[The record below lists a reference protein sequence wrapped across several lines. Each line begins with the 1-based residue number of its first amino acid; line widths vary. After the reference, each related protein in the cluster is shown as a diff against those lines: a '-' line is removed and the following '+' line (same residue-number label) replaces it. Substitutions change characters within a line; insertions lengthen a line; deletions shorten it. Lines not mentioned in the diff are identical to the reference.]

1 MKDKGKSDAAFFAG
15 GKREASLML
24 NALTATR
31 RGIRK
36 LIVGL
41 REGERKGKALGR
53 REGRMM
59 GRIAKAEVL
68 LLLLLLKQKM
78 VCGWLKSK
86 ILAMSLEAGKGVM
99 VTSS

>member
-1 MKDKGKSDAAFFAG
+1 MS
-15 GKREASLML
+15 

-53 REGRMM
+53 RERRMM

-68 LLLLLLKQKM
+68 LLLLKQKS
-78 VCGWLKSK
+78 VYGWLKSK
-86 ILAMSLEAGKGVM
+86 ILTMSLEAGKGVM
-99 VTSS
+99 VTSG

>member
-36 LIVGL
+36 LIAGL

>member
-1 MKDKGKSDAAFFAG
+1 MKDKGKLDAAFFAG